1 VNDCPSK
8 KYKAIQYRGDIN
20 ISSIRI
26 GSDCRVGKGHR
37 AGRTHAGTGD
47 RHQGKDG
54 RPVAQMSGRL
64 DRPHCRIELG
74 ALQMRERASA
84 VVG

>member
-1 VNDCPSK
+1 M
-8 KYKAIQYRGDIN
+8 IQYRRNTN

-26 GSDCRVGKGHR
+26 GTGHLGKHCRVGKGHR

-47 RHQGKDG
+47 RRQGKDG

-64 DRPHCRIELG
+64 DHPHCRIELG
-74 ALQMRERASA
+74 ALQMRERVLV
-84 VVG
+84 VVGGNKE